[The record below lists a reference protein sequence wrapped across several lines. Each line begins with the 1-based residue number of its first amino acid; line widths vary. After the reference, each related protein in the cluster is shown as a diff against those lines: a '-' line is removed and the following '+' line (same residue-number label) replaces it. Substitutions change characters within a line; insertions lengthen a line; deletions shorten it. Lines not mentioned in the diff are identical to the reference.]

1 MSIISLII
9 TCFKQFVEEKE
20 KAQRSFFLPEEPM
33 DAAPATPVTDDEEPI
48 PPTPPVINVKGKAKI
63 WKTVQKTYED
73 EEGFFGK

>member
-1 MSIISLII
+1 
-9 TCFKQFVEEKE
+9 
-20 KAQRSFFLPEEPM
+20 M
-33 DAAPATPVTDDEEPI
+33 DAAPATPLTDDEEPI